1 MNNFQV
7 QSSKTIRSGIVLLL
21 TMVVG
26 GSVGYRL
33 IEHLRWIDS
42 FYMTIITIS
51 TVGFR
56 EVQPLSEMG
65 KIFTSVLIFFS
76 LGSVAYIGYL
86 ARFFFDGDFLKYYK
100 YYRVDKRINRL
111 YNHVIICGYG
121 RNGEQVGKELASHNT
136 PFVIVESRESVLNRI
151 SRENPD
157 LMYLDGDATH
167 EEVLIRAGV
176 QRAKALITTTPSDAN
191 NVFVVLS
198 ARSLNPK
205 MKIISRAI
213 DYHSEEKL
221 KRAGADNV
229 IMPELIGGQR
239 MAKLVAQ
246 PDVVEFVEYVLL
258 QDAVE
263 VSLEEISCR
272 NLSDTFI
279 GKSLS
284 HFRQREISGANIVG
298 IKDRNGRYIFNPGSD
313 YILEV
318 EDQLFVLGSPEQLRI
333 FRKVLEESNEF

>member
-1 MNNFQV
+1 MNIFQE
-7 QSSKTIRSGIVLLL
+7 QSSRTIRSGIILLL
-21 TMVVG
+21 TMLVG
-26 GSVGYRL
+26 GSFGFWF
-33 IEHLRWIDS
+33 IEGLKWIDA

-56 EVQPLSEMG
+56 EVQPLSEVG
-65 KIFTSVLIFFS
+65 KIFTSILIMFS

-86 ARFFFDGDFLKYYK
+86 ARFIFDGDFFKYYK
-100 YYRVDKRINRL
+100 TYRVEKRINRL

-121 RNGEQVGKELASHNT
+121 RNGEQVGKELASHNS
-136 PFVIVESRESVLNRI
+136 PFVIIENRENVLNRI
-151 SRENPD
+151 IRESPD
-157 LMYLDGDATH
+157 LMYINGDATH
-167 EEVLIRAGV
+167 EETLMRAGV
-176 QRAKALITTTPSDAN
+176 QRAKALIATAPSDAE
-191 NVFVVLS
+191 NVFIVLS

-205 MKIISRAI
+205 MKIISRAT
-213 DYHSEEKL
+213 DAHSDEKL

-258 QDAVE
+258 QDSVE
-263 VSLEEISCR
+263 VSLEEVSCR
-272 NLSDTFI
+272 NMADVYE
-279 GKSLS
+279 GKPLS

-313 YILEV
+313 YILDS
-318 EDQLFVLGSPEQLRI
+318 EDQMFVLGAPEQVRA
-333 FRKVLEESNEF
+333 FRKILEDNDEY